1 MSYGVYDPKSILI
14 GGIEFQPSD
23 ESIADVVKYYLFLAY
38 TGHWL
43 IMQMDTTDPNN
54 ITYRYAV
61 GTSGGATYWS
71 QRDTPGAIDY
81 VTFDEVEGLL

>member
-1 MSYGVYDPKSILI
+1 MSYGIYDPKSILI

-23 ESIADVVKYYLFLAY
+23 EDRSGVVQYYLFLAY

-43 IMQMDTTDPNN
+43 IMQMDTTDPNA

-61 GTSGGATYWS
+61 GVSGGATYWT
-71 QRDTPGAIDY
+71 QRATPGAITY
-81 VTFDEVEGLL
+81 VTFDEVEGQL